1 MENASNTRN
10 YVFNLGTNNLS
21 SNEIYYIEYTLEDSN
36 NKTYT
41 IKIPFTHSP
50 NSVQINQINTNGFT
64 YTSNE
69 NSNGKMD
76 LTLNFSGVD
85 NKNITF
91 TQVNNYGV
99 GILPS
104 YDNKG
109 HIILKDLQKGS
120 TIQANIKYQDG
131 KYINLVFK
139 VPDKSQNN
147 ESAIPF

>member
-1 MENASNTRN
+1 
-10 YVFNLGTNNLS
+10 
-21 SNEIYYIEYTLEDSN
+21 
-36 NKTYT
+36 
-41 IKIPFTHSP
+41 
-50 NSVQINQINTNGFT
+50 
-64 YTSNE
+64 
-69 NSNGKMD
+69 MD

-109 HIILKDLQKGS
+109 HIILKDLQKWS

-147 ESAIPF
+147 ESAIPFLRFINTPSITLKRGTKITIPLIKDDFTSAEFTTPNNYLKFVSIDQFGTEIDLTDEVRVSSSMNKIDV